1 MTWIEIYLKEFM
13 EDHNPQLADIERVY
27 KDVQQLSLASHFM
40 WGVWSLV
47 QFELSDIDFD
57 FGR

>member
-1 MTWIEIYLKEFM
+1 MNWIKNYLE
-13 EDHNPQLADIERVY
+13 EYLETDLPTYADIERVF
-27 KDVQQLSLASHFM
+27 KEVQQLSLASHFM

-47 QFELSDIDFD
+47 QYELSDIDFD